1 MKQQSRTVPR
11 RRQSVSPTPRHLPLV
26 DILIDTQAELQELVV
41 ASGLKVLEAMLE
53 EDRAAVCGPRY
64 AHQPARQAYRT
75 GHTPSQVVLG
85 GRKVAIRWPRAR
97 RAGEEVPLP
106 TARAFANADPLN
118 RRVVDQMLIGVATR
132 QYARSLDPLGADVTT
147 RGTSK
152 RAVSR
157 RVVAQT
163 QAQLDAWR
171 ATPLD
176 ALDLVGLLIDG
187 VHVGGHG
194 IVVARGIDTMGAKH
208 PLGLWEGATENATV
222 CQGLLTNLGSRGLR
236 TDRSLLVIVV
246 GAKALDTAVTQTFGR
261 AALVQRCQVHKGRNI
276 LEHLPEAQRPWVKAV
291 LTRAYTN
298 SHVKTAKRLLQD
310 LARRL
315 DTDYPSAATSV
326 REGLDET
333 LTVLGVGLSERL
345 QRSLATTNAIE
356 SLLSRTRHVQ
366 RQVKR
371 WRGGTMV
378 LRWVAAGVLE
388 GCFRYQLLLP
398 RPYLVLTK
406 PLRLDIQCRR
416 ARPRLPARRRSGS
429 RWPLTSR
436 ASRTRTAWPVSA
448 TATSGCGWMRTACP
462 TRWTSPTRPTPWSTP
477 TLGKTLKVRVTFD
490 DDVGHTET
498 LTSAATATVT
508 TAAGAP
514 GSPRNLSATVGVG
527 QVVLVWEHPIGAGTA
542 RAPYVTSERRVT
554 SNIHPR
560 RFVGVSGNTS
570 RPPSFK
576 GRVPTARPRCQ
587 TRRVS
592 RSARPH
598 PSSPL
603 QAEACRH
610 SDTGSGPGGLA
621 CPPIPC

>member
-1 MKQQSRTVPR
+1 
-11 RRQSVSPTPRHLPLV
+11 
-26 DILIDTQAELQELVV
+26 
-41 ASGLKVLEAMLE
+41 MLD

-85 GRKVAIRWPRAR
+85 GRKVAIRRPRAR

-118 RRVVDQMLIGVATR
+118 RRVVDQMLTVWRPASMRGVWNRSAPTSPR
-132 QYARSLDPLGADVTT
+132 GARASVRSVDAL
-147 RGTSK
+147 
-152 RAVSR
+152 SR
-157 RVVAQT
+157 RLRRSWMRGGRRRST
-163 QAQLDAWR
+163 RW
-171 ATPLD
+171 TW
-176 ALDLVGLLIDG
+176 VGLLIDG
-187 VHVGGHG
+187 VHVGGHC

-236 TDRSLLVIVV
+236 TDRSLLVIVD
-246 GAKALDTAVTQTFGR
+246 GAKALDTAVTQTVGR

-298 SHVKTAKRLLQD
+298 SHVKTATRLLQD

-366 RQVKR
+366 RHVKR

-388 GCFRYQLLLP
+388 AATGFRRVQGCQDMP
-398 RPYLVLTK
+398 ALVAAL
-406 PLRLDIQCRR
+406 R
-416 ARPRLPARRRSGS
+416 ARDARLGLGES
-429 RWPLTSR
+429 
-436 ASRTRTAWPVSA
+436 SA
-448 TATSGCGWMRTACP
+448 MVA
-462 TRWTSPTRPTPWSTP
+462 
-477 TLGKTLKVRVTFD
+477 
-490 DDVGHTET
+490 
-498 LTSAATATVT
+498 
-508 TAAGAP
+508 
-514 GSPRNLSATVGVG
+514 
-527 QVVLVWEHPIGAGTA
+527 
-542 RAPYVTSERRVT
+542 
-554 SNIHPR
+554 
-560 RFVGVSGNTS
+560 
-570 RPPSFK
+570 
-576 GRVPTARPRCQ
+576 
-587 TRRVS
+587 
-592 RSARPH
+592 
-598 PSSPL
+598 
-603 QAEACRH
+603 
-610 SDTGSGPGGLA
+610 
-621 CPPIPC
+621 